1 MCRKR
6 TVPNCVW
13 FTQGVFVIQT
23 MTSLGFGLGKIS
35 AYDKLFADF
44 TLHCSHAWQRDFVGA
59 ATLGGIAGP
68 KARHASLYYPSQNFP

>member
-1 MCRKR
+1 
-6 TVPNCVW
+6 
-13 FTQGVFVIQT
+13 

-68 KARHASLYYPSQNFP
+68 KARHASLYYPSQNFSSTMMKSFKSLFGASPSS